1 MNKTDGTDKYNY
13 VSKLV
18 LWIVGRTL
26 LEQTGELG
34 LLSAERKQKALKYI
48 TQVQQQRSESPRI
61 TLT

>member
-1 MNKTDGTDKYNY
+1 MNKTDGADKYNY

-34 LLSAERKQKALKYI
+34 LLSAERKQKALK
-48 TQVQQQRSESPRI
+48 
-61 TLT
+61 